1 MDKGETRRLGN
12 HLKLLREERKLTL
25 GGVETLSE
33 GFGERINKSYLF
45 RVERG
50 KTVPTIPRLRALAKV
65 YRVKLSMLLDIL
77 EGAFEEQEKEA
88 RLGIDLTSLTFED
101 LRQRGIDAERQGDFA
116 RATLLYRTALDRALS
131 DPDSQER
138 TVRVAIVRHDLAIA
152 LHSSGHLILA
162 REEAESAI
170 ELDGLQA
177 DLSDKIRLT
186 LASIYRKLNLNVVSQ
201 DILTS
206 LLSRTTQKDVQAGA
220 RAALGS
226 VLLKRNPR
234 EAAIHYRAALTL
246 ARGLKK
252 RFEECI
258 YLYNISL
265 AERMSGNLAR
275 ALKTLYRARDIARR
289 REYSYWVAKIQTEIG
304 KVQYLMG
311 SKVEARLSLQEA
323 NDLARAGEYYE
334 QLFLN
339 QFYLRKIS
347 LEEGSVAGVGVMTAS
362 LKFFATRLEETF
374 AELEAFKKELEHS
387 REERL

>member
-88 RLGIDLTSLTFED
+88 RLEVDLSSLGFEE
-101 LRQRGIDAERQGDFA
+101 LRQHGIDAERQGDFA
-116 RATLLYRTALDRALS
+116 RATLFYRTALDRTLTEPESKA
-131 DPDSQER
+131 R
-138 TVRVAIVRHDLAIA
+138 TVKIATVRHDLAIA
-152 LHSSGHLILA
+152 LHGWGHLVLA
-162 REEAESAI
+162 REEAESAL
-170 ELDGLQA
+170 ELDGLQ
-177 DLSDKIRLT
+177 DELSDKIRLT
-186 LASIYRKLNLNVVSQ
+186 LASIYRKLNLTVVSQ

-206 LLSRTTQKDVQAGA
+206 LLSRSPQKDVLAGA
-220 RAALGS
+220 RAAMGS

-234 EAAIHYRAALTL
+234 EAAIHYRAAFSIV
-246 ARGLKK
+246 RGLKK

-258 YLYNISL
+258 YLYNIAL
-265 AERMSGNLAR
+265 AESRSGNLSR
-275 ALKTLYRARDIARR
+275 GLKTLYRARDIARR
-289 REYSYWVAKIQTEIG
+289 REYAYWIAKIQTEIG
-304 KVQYLMG
+304 RVLYLMG
-311 SKVEARLSLQEA
+311 NKNDARRSFQEA
-323 NDLARAGEYYE
+323 NDLARVGEYYE
-334 QLFLN
+334 ELFIN
-339 QFYLRKIS
+339 QFYLRKIAS
-347 LEEGSVAGVGVMTAS
+347 EEGNSAGVGVMTAS
-362 LKFFATRLEETF
+362 LRFFATRLEETF
-374 AELEAFKKELEHS
+374 EELESFKKELEHS